1 MRSIHMRSVAKKLQK
16 GATMIEYALLASL
29 VAVAAVVALTTVGTE
44 IKCEFST
51 VIVKLGGAAVSGC

>member
-1 MRSIHMRSVAKKLQK
+1 MKKFSTYARFKKLEK

-51 VIVKLGGAAVSGC
+51 VIVKLGGTTVTGC